1 MGPGTEAG
9 TQEVSHAISAG
20 GVSQASTPSNRIA
33 VYEDL
38 RFAYD
43 VHGNITERRIGWHT
57 VQKLSYSAEHQLQSI
72 TVTRLH
78 DKPQLRAVG
87 QEPQDVAA
95 TTQTTHYRYDALGR
109 RIDKTGEF
117 GSTRF
122 GWDGDL
128 LTLEIRGSK
137 QSEYLYEPDSFV
149 PLAKLESAAHVQ
161 RPEHKAIHPKKVASL
176 FKTAQTDSE
185 QKEAPAH
192 ASQAQEAIESEA
204 SVEAVKE
211 KVKDFSVYYYH
222 CDQIGAPQELTDEQG
237 HIVWAVDYKVW
248 GRTEPLRISATGT
261 DDPDPHDLNR
271 FWPGGPRDL
280 KARSSSTTQALNQV
294 EQNLR
299 FQGQYFDHESGLH
312 YNRFRYYDPQTG
324 RFVHQDPIGLESDEL
339 NYRYALNPL
348 DSTDP
353 LGLIRVTG
361 RTRSGINRVSRQ
373 WRDQHGPAVNRRHHL
388 IPQEMLKN
396 KCFVNRLKAV
406 GVKDPRDFIDRQI
419 ADITNALHSDIHTD
433 GWNKDF
439 KSWFCKNPNFS
450 KLDLQRQMKKMM
462 KEYNVPKSARSAG
475 GRYGK

>member
-57 VQKLSYSAEHQLQSI
+57 VQHLHYSAEHQLKSI

-78 DKPQLRAVG
+78 DRPALKAVG
-87 QEPQDVAA
+87 PQETTPPAA

-109 RIDKTGEF
+109 RIDKTGSF
-117 GSTRF
+117 GTTRF

-149 PLAKLESAAHVQ
+149 PLAKLESATHIQ

-192 ASQAQEAIESEA
+192 ASHVQEAIESEA

-237 HIVWAVDYKVW
+237 HIVWAAEYKVW

-261 DDPDPHDLNR
+261 DDPDPYDLNR

-312 YNRFRYYDPQTG
+312 YNRFRYYDAQTG
-324 RFVHQDPIGLESDEL
+324 RFVHQDPIGLFGGENL
-339 NYRYALNPL
+339 YFFGPNPL
-348 DSTDP
+348 DWID
-353 LGLIRVTG
+353 LFGLARCRKTSYPTWMK
-361 RTRSGINRVSRQ
+361 TRKGQ
-373 WRDQHGPAVNRRHHL
+373 QRHHL
-388 IPQEMLKN
+388 IPHELKDHSVFAMSGMN
-396 KCFVNRLKAV
+396 INAAHNMMYLPAQPDGSGKATHSNFKIGGCPHNDYNGKV
-406 GVKDPRDFIDRQI
+406 
-419 ADITNALHSDIHTD
+419 ADKLDKLADAAKKGKWDQYRIQREL
-433 GWNKDF
+433 
-439 KSWFCKNPNFS
+439 
-450 KLDLQRQMKKMM
+450 LDLQSSLRSSLSKGI
-462 KEYNVPKSARSAG
+462 VP
-475 GRYGK
+475 